1 MVSQNSNQTDE
12 GDLNAAAGESLDPAD
27 ESRLAERRLLER
39 ILGLKQILK
48 DGLGGPIE
56 LHELGICYFSLRN
69 FRQSSK
75 YLNELIESYGDYVE
89 IAAVMALQV
98 LCLIEDEEFA
108 AAEEILGERLAKF
121 NADVRLL
128 SMQAHVYE
136 KTGRQSESIAVHRR
150 ILELDPENI
159 NSLNSLGYLLALHGQ
174 SPAERDEA
182 FDCLKRVIQK
192 KPDHPAYLDSFG
204 VFLAK
209 QGDGPRARKAL
220 LKALQRAPENQEIL
234 QHIQDYLD

>member
-1 MVSQNSNQTDE
+1 MNDPTDIPE
-12 GDLNAAAGESLDPAD
+12 MPGPEPGIDHDP
-27 ESRLAERRLLER
+27 ERMAERRLLER
-39 ILGLKQILK
+39 ILGLKQIIK
-48 DGLGGPIE
+48 DGLGGPVE

-75 YLNELIESYGDYVE
+75 YLNELIESYADYVE

-108 AAEEILGERLAKF
+108 AAEEILAERLQKF
-121 NADVRLL
+121 NSDVRLL
-128 SMQAHVYE
+128 SMQAHVFE
-136 KTGRQSESIAVHRR
+136 KTGRFRESIECHRR
-150 ILELDPENI
+150 VLQLDPDNV

-174 SPAERDEA
+174 SEAERNEA
-182 FDCLKRVIQK
+182 YDCLKQVIQR

-220 LKALQRAPENQEIL
+220 LKALQRAPENQEIIA
-234 QHIQDYLD
+234 HIQEYLD

>member
-1 MVSQNSNQTDE
+1 MVSQDSNQ
-12 GDLNAAAGESLDPAD
+12 AGEIDFMNDA
-27 ESRLAERRLLER
+27 ESESHDQEKLAQRRVLER

-56 LHELGICYFSLRN
+56 MHELGICYFTLRN

-75 YLNELIESYGDYVE
+75 YLNDLIEAYSDYVE

-98 LCLIEDEEFA
+98 LCLIEDEEYA
-108 AAEEILGERLAKF
+108 AAEKILTERLGKF

-128 SMQAHVYE
+128 SMQAHVFE
-136 KTGRQSESIAVHRR
+136 KTARPAESINCHRR
-150 ILELDPENI
+150 ILDLDPDNV
-159 NSLNSLGYLLALHGQ
+159 NSLNSLGYLLSLHGQ
-174 SPAERDEA
+174 TEAERNEA

-209 QGDGPRARKAL
+209 QGDRPRARKAL

-234 QHIQDYLD
+234 GHIQELLD